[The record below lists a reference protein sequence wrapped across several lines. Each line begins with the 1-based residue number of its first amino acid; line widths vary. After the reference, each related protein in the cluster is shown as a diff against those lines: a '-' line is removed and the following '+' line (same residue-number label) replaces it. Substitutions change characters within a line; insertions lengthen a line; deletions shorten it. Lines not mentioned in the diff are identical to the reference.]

1 MIPCRVIVSS
11 QYEAFVEERMEEIMK
26 RRVDDFIVECI
37 IRSLGDSG
45 KWMGQSTKSDS
56 LQKET
61 SKRRKIVSRKN
72 I

>member
-37 IRSLGDSG
+37 IRSLGEPG
-45 KWMGQSTKSDS
+45 K
-56 LQKET
+56 
-61 SKRRKIVSRKN
+61 
-72 I
+72 